1 MKYFLLLAGYHYYP
15 QSCTDDWRGCFQTE
29 QEARDQVKEVENK
42 RTITRGKR
50 KGEEEVVSVSYQI
63 GDSKYDWFEIVD
75 LRKWIG

>member
-1 MKYFLLLAGYHYYP
+1 MKYFLLLAGDKYYP
-15 QSCTDDWRGCFQTE
+15 QPCTDDWLGCFQTE